1 MAATL
6 QMITEL
12 YQQAVKEVTASPNN
26 WMAFLTSAC
35 HNYRLPFDEQLL
47 IHVQRPDVTAVMEIE
62 KWNKRFGRW
71 VKKGSTGI
79 AVLDKSAGTMQLKY
93 YYDISDTQES
103 RYKYC
108 SFHHSY

>member
-47 IHVQRPDVTAVMEIE
+47 IHVQRPDVTAVMELSLIH
-62 KWNKRFGRW
+62 
-71 VKKGSTGI
+71 
-79 AVLDKSAGTMQLKY
+79 
-93 YYDISDTQES
+93 ISEPT
-103 RYKYC
+103 RP
-108 SFHHSY
+108 